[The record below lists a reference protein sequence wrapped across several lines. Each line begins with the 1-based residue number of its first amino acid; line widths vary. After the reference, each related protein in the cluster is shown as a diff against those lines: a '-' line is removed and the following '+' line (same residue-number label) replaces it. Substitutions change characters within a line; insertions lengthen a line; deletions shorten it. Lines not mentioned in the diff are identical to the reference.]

1 MTLADITA
9 TPACLLA
16 VLTANGAA
24 FSLDAAGELVI
35 TAPKCLLT
43 PDIRA
48 AISEW
53 REDLIALLASV
64 SCRRRSRLGERDV
77 CQYCLA
83 DAIALARAAQMR
95 AEHETA
101 TVERAV

>member
-35 TAPKCLLT
+35 TAPKGLLT
-43 PDIRA
+43 PDLRA

-53 REDLIALLASV
+53 RADLIALLACV
-64 SCRRRSRLGERDV
+64 SCRRRPRFSDRDV
-77 CQYCLA
+77 CQSCLA
-83 DAIALARAAQMR
+83 DAIVLKRAASMR
-95 AEHETA
+95 AEHEA
-101 TVERAV
+101 APVESAA

>member
-35 TAPKCLLT
+35 TAPKGLLT

-53 REDLIALLASV
+53 RADLIALLACV
-64 SCRRRSRLGERDV
+64 SCRRRLRLGEGDV
-77 CQYCLA
+77 CQSCLA
-83 DAIALARAAQMR
+83 DTIALERAAQMR
-95 AEHETA
+95 DEREAPP
-101 TVERAV
+101 VEGAV